1 MIQNDITLIIEIST
15 TVPIN
20 IYPIISEDIV
30 NLKTAAKNPIH
41 TINMIAIL
49 RQIESL
55 FLKLVIA
62 ISSVTS
68 LLYFDIRI
76 DKDTKMKKASIP
88 TVFWIVS

>member
-1 MIQNDITLIIEIST
+1 MIQNNIILIIEINT
-15 TVPIN
+15 TTPIN
-20 IYPIISEDIV
+20 IYPIISEDIA
-30 NLKTAAKNPIH
+30 NLKIAAKNPIH

-68 LLYFDIRI
+68 FLYFDIRI
-76 DKDTKMKKASIP
+76 DKDTKMKKANMPI
-88 TVFWIVS
+88 VF